1 MPQYRARI
9 VGSRFLLLGFLAVA
23 AGLSA
28 DHAAAQDIPSGPMSL
43 WYKQPVPAGR
53 GGKLAW
59 DQGMPIGNGR
69 LGGVVFGQI
78 ANERIQLNEDTLWG
92 GGPRDTNN
100 PEALAALPKV
110 RKLLFD
116 GDPGAALNLANA
128 KMMGRPKT
136 VESYQTLGDLWLD
149 IKNPTGEVTEFRREL
164 DLDTGIVRVAYKA
177 GDVQM
182 RREVFCS
189 APDQVMV
196 VRLTADKPGSINLA
210 LRLTRPAD
218 ATTSTDSQSTHTLV
232 MQGRIDGGK
241 GMAFCVNVNV
251 VPQGGKVSGE
261 KDRLIIDGADSLTL
275 FVAGATSFRQ
285 KDPIK
290 AAAEAGVLNVVKLRN
305 SSDDTRRQIHIDNH
319 RKLFR
324 RVSLDLAGPKLGDEL
339 SKLPT
344 DERLNRVQKGGDDPG
359 LIAQYFQFG
368 RYLLIASSRPGT
380 QPANLQGIWADG
392 LQSPWDADYHMNI
405 NLQMNYWHAET
416 TNLAEL
422 HEPLFKLL
430 ESLREP
436 GRKTA
441 KIHYGAGGFVAHHL
455 TDLWGFT
462 TPADGAQWGLWPMGP
477 AWICSH
483 LWEHYDFSRDKEFL
497 KRAYPTM
504 QETCEFFLDYMV
516 EDPKGRLVVGPS
528 ISPENSYRLPN
539 GRVGTLCMG
548 AAMDS
553 QIVRGLFTHTIAAS
567 EILGVDSEFR
577 EKLKAARERIPPTE
591 IGKLGTI
598 MEWADDYAEVDPGH
612 RHISHLY
619 ALFPSD
625 QITRSGTPKL
635 FDAARKTIE
644 RRLAHGGGHTGWSR
658 AWIINFWAR
667 LQDGEQAHANILA
680 LLRKSTLPN
689 LWDLH
694 PPFQIDGNF
703 GGTAGIAEM
712 LLQSH
717 GGEIALLPALP
728 KAWPNGK
735 VRGLRARGG
744 CEVDLEW
751 ADGRLKSA
759 ELRPTAGRAAIKLR
773 IPANVKIASIN
784 GAKLTTEGE
793 VVNVTPI
800 EGPAAKI
807 QFAAVEGK

>member
-1 MPQYRARI
+1 MPNHRARF
-9 VGSRFLLLGFLAVA
+9 VGSCFLLLGFLALT

-28 DHAAAQDIPSGPMSL
+28 SQVTAQDIPSGPMSL
-43 WYKQPVPAGR
+43 WHKQPMPAGR
-53 GGKLAW
+53 GDKLAW

-69 LGGVVFGQI
+69 LGGMVFGQI

-100 PEALAALPKV
+100 PEALDALPKV

-128 KMMGRPKT
+128 KMMGKPKT

-149 IKNPTGEVTEFRREL
+149 IKNPAGEVTDYRREL
-164 DLDTGIVRVAYKA
+164 DLDSGIVQVAYRA

-189 APDQVMV
+189 APDKVVV
-196 VRLTADKPGSINLA
+196 VRLAADKPGQINLTV
-210 LRLTRPAD
+210 RLTRPAD
-218 ATTSTDSQSTHTLV
+218 AKAVADGDTLT

-241 GMAFCVNVNV
+241 GLAYCVAVRAGV
-251 VPQGGKVSGE
+251 KGGEVRSDENKLV
-261 KDRLIIDGADSLTL
+261 INAADSVILVL
-275 FVAGATSFRQ
+275 VGQTSFGR
-285 KDPIK
+285 KDPK
-290 AAAEAGVLNVVKLRN
+290 LEGTFVKIAI
-305 SSDDTRRQIHIDNH
+305 SDDFVRESSYEALRQRHIDDH

-324 RVSLDLAGPKLGDEL
+324 RVSLDLAGPKPDAEL

-344 DERLNRVQKGGDDPG
+344 DERLKRVQKGGDDPG

-441 KIHYGAGGFVAHHL
+441 KVHYGAGGFVAHHL
-455 TDLWGFT
+455 TDQWGFT

-497 KRAYPTM
+497 TRFYPTM
-504 QETCEFFLDYMV
+504 KETCEFFLDYMV

-553 QIVRGLFTHTIAAS
+553 QIVRGLFIHTIAAS
-567 EILGVDSEFR
+567 EILGVDPEFR

-728 KAWPNGK
+728 KAWPSGK

-744 CEVDLEW
+744 YEVDLEW
-751 ADGRLKSA
+751 ADGQLKSA
-759 ELRPTAGRAAIKLR
+759 ELRPTSERTAIKLR
-773 IPANVKIASIN
+773 IPANAKIASID
-784 GAKLTTEGE
+784 GAKFTTEGD
-793 VVNVTPI
+793 VVQVTPI
-800 EGPAAKI
+800 EGPTAKI
-807 QFAAVEGK
+807 QFAAAEAK

>member
-1 MPQYRARI
+1 MPIIRARFLSSI
-9 VGSRFLLLGFLAVA
+9 FCFVGLLVVGMDDRAP
-23 AGLSA
+23 
-28 DHAAAQDIPSGPMSL
+28 AQDIPSGPLAL
-43 WYKQPVPAGR
+43 WYKQPVLAGR

-69 LGGVVFGQI
+69 LGGVVFGQT

-100 PEALAALPKV
+100 PDALAALPKV

-116 GDPGAALNLANA
+116 GDPGAALNLANE

-149 IKNPTGEVTEFRREL
+149 IKNPEGAITDYRREL
-164 DLDTGIVRVAYKA
+164 DLDSGMVRVAYKA

-189 APDQVMV
+189 NPNNLMF
-196 VRLTADKPGSINLA
+196 VRLTADKPRSISLSA
-210 LRLTRPAD
+210 RLTRQAD
-218 ATTSTDSQSTHTLV
+218 FQTVAGGDSVS
-232 MQGRIDGGK
+232 MWGRIDGGK
-241 GMAFCVNVNV
+241 GMSYYVTLVALIE
-251 VPQGGKVSGE
+251 GGKASSD
-261 KDRLIIDGADSLTL
+261 KDKLIIDGSDSVTL
-275 FVAGATSFRQ
+275 VLAARTSFDP
-285 KDPIK
+285 KD
-290 AAAEAGVLNVVKLRN
+290 LVKSANNKYFRMTLAKWN
-305 SSDDTRRQIHIDNH
+305 LKSSYDVYRKHHIEDH
-319 RKLFR
+319 QKLFR
-324 RVSLDLAGPKLGDEL
+324 RVSLDLAGPKPDDEL
-339 SKLPT
+339 AKLPT
-344 DERLNRVQKGGDDPG
+344 DERLKRVQKGGDDPG
-359 LIAQYFQFG
+359 LIAQFFQFG

-380 QPANLQGIWADG
+380 RPANLQGIWCDS
-392 LQSPWDADYHMNI
+392 LSPPWDADYHMNI
-405 NLQMNYWHAET
+405 NLQMNYWPAET

-422 HEPLFKLL
+422 HEPLFDLL

-483 LWEHYDFSRDKEFL
+483 LWEHYDFGRDKEFL
-497 KRAYPTM
+497 KRAYPTLK
-504 QETCEFFLDYMV
+504 ESSEFFLDYMV

-528 ISPENSYRLPN
+528 ISPENAYRLPN
-539 GRVGTLCMG
+539 GKVGTLCMG

-553 QIVRGLFTHTIAAS
+553 QIVRGLFTETIAAS
-567 EILGVDSEFR
+567 EILDVDAELR
-577 EKLKAARERIPPTE
+577 ERLKAARERIPQTE
-591 IGKLGTI
+591 VGRNGTI
-598 MEWADDYAEVDPGH
+598 QEWAEDYGEVDAGH

-619 ALFPSD
+619 ALFPAD

-667 LQDGEQAHANILA
+667 LEDGEQAHANILA

-717 GGEIALLPALP
+717 GGQIA
-728 KAWPNGK
+728 
-735 VRGLRARGG
+735 
-744 CEVDLEW
+744 
-751 ADGRLKSA
+751 
-759 ELRPTAGRAAIKLR
+759 
-773 IPANVKIASIN
+773 
-784 GAKLTTEGE
+784 
-793 VVNVTPI
+793 
-800 EGPAAKI
+800 
-807 QFAAVEGK
+807 